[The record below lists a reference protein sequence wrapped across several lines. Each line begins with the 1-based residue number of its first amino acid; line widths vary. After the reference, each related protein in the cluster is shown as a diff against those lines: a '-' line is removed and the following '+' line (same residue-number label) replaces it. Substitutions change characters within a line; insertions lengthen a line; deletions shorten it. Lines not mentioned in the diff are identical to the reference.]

1 MYNSIFGISWIIT
14 RKIKINNIIGVEFIK
29 LIKSFDILI
38 LCLTNVSERY
48 DIAECSETEYN
59 LDTMSI

>member
-38 LCLTNVSERY
+38 LCLTNASEGY